1 MVGDLTPRLE
11 KLSLVERT
19 RTTSPKKCW
28 CECPPGAR
36 SRATCAYCSAET
48 ASSSP
53 QPCSPAALTQPSSG
67 EDESDENG
75 CPGSPLPVHP
85 RGSEAGVE
93 ATPPPPSEPKTVSA
107 REREP
112 ARIASS
118 GPLRLSYLVPLTCGC
133 RTKRDEPCSR
143 STANARRTLGDRA
156 NGRPHG
162 LDPQRAGMSI
172 MSTPGDTQAAG
183 VSPAPAMSRTLSPA
197 DESGYIHAPTPTRG
211 RACCAGLVAL
221 GAAGHG
227 EGRGGWRSRARNATR
242 SIGRSLRFRGS
253 SSSTARA
260 WGLIVQAGNYKVE
273 QIRRGRWGA
282 LNSVDPPV
290 FVV

>member
-143 STANARRTLGDRA
+143 STANARRCVY
-156 NGRPHG
+156 
-162 LDPQRAGMSI
+162 M
-172 MSTPGDTQAAG
+172 
-183 VSPAPAMSRTLSPA
+183 SPARWET
-197 DESGYIHAPTPTRG
+197 GPTD
-211 RACCAGLVAL
+211 
-221 GAAGHG
+221 
-227 EGRGGWRSRARNATR
+227 ARMDSTR
-242 SIGRSLRFRGS
+242 SGLACVPRWSDMRTTDVHTVRHSGRCRLCRPLATPRP
-253 SSSTARA
+253 
-260 WGLIVQAGNYKVE
+260 QA
-273 QIRRGRWGA
+273 
-282 LNSVDPPV
+282 
-290 FVV
+290 